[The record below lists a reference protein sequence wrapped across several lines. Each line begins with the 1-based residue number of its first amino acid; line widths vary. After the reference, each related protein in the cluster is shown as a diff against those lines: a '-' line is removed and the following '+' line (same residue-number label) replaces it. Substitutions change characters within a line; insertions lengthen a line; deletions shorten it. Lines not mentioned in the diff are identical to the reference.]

1 LELDFKIT
9 EMANSG
15 IKYFVDTGLKQGP
28 GSAIGCEFQILDD
41 KRHPDAKKGTSSNR
55 TVGSLYDLIT
65 AHSYSEPNKK
75 KRGANPGDWCKAR
88 IIVKGGHVEH
98 YLNNIKVVEYNR
110 HSQMFKALIA
120 YSKYAKY
127 PDFGQAADG
136 HILLQDHGNSV
147 SYRSV
152 KIREF

>member
-1 LELDFKIT
+1 
-9 EMANSG
+9 
-15 IKYFVDTGLKQGP
+15 

-41 KRHPDAKKGTSSNR
+41 KKHPDAKNGINSNR
-55 TVGSLYDLIT
+55 TAGSLYDLIT
-65 AHSYSEPNKK
+65 AASYSEPNKK
-75 KRGANPGDWCKAR
+75 KRSADPGVWNKAR
-88 IIVKGGHVEH
+88 IIVKGGQVEH

-110 HSQMFKALIA
+110 HSQMFKALVA

-127 PDFGQAADG
+127 PDFGQAVDG
-136 HILLQDHGNSV
+136 HILLQDHGNAV